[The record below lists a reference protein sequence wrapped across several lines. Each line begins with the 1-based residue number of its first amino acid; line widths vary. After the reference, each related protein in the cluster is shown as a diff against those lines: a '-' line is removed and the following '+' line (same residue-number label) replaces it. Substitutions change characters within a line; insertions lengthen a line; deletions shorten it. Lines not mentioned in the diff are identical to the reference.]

1 MYAFDV
7 GVGKWFNPER
17 HILTSFILFLQSMD
31 KTEFASVLGRA
42 FSMAASEHGLSY
54 SDGADEAWGT
64 VGASY
69 LGFALCGLKS
79 SELRSIQYSVRE
91 RFGPVLLDCKWY
103 DMLKAE
109 CLGGQEHTN
118 ALLPGADGTLCNR
131 TVTAQLFLEMLDFCR
146 EG

>member
-54 SDGADEAWGT
+54 SGGADEAWGT

-69 LGFALCGLKS
+69 LGFALCALKL
-79 SELRSIQYSVRE
+79 SELRSI
-91 RFGPVLLDCKWY
+91 
-103 DMLKAE
+103 
-109 CLGGQEHTN
+109 
-118 ALLPGADGTLCNR
+118 
-131 TVTAQLFLEMLDFCR
+131 
-146 EG
+146 